1 MRGYTQLTREQRYQ
15 IQALLNT
22 VQHQAQIAA
31 VIGVHPSTISRELR
45 RNRGG
50 RGYRPQQAHG
60 LAQARQVAKR
70 QPRLA
75 PVIWQQVDTLL
86 RQTWSPEQICGRFQ
100 QEQGQTISH
109 EWIYQHIYEDK
120 RTGGDL
126 YRSLRCQKKRRK
138 RYGTYRR
145 RGRIAN
151 HVSIDERPAVVNARQ
166 RIGDWEGDTVIG
178 KGHRGVLVTLVERKS
193 KYTVLQGVPHKT
205 AAAVRKAVDQGLR
218 PYKSRVYTIT
228 YDNGLEFSEH
238 AGMAQD
244 LEAQI
249 YFAHPYASWERGV
262 NENTNGLIRQFFPK
276 GQDLRGVTDEQLTRV
291 METLNH
297 RPRKTLGY
305 RTPYEVFFDTTKSL
319 TVALTN

>member
-1 MRGYTQLTREQRYQ
+1 MRGYTQLIREQRYQ

-22 VQHQAQIAA
+22 AQTQTQIAA
-31 VIGVHPSTISRELR
+31 VIGVHPATISRELQ
-45 RNRGG
+45 RNRGQ

-60 LAQARQVAKR
+60 RAQARQVAKR
-70 QPRLA
+70 QPRLGPA
-75 PVIWQQVDTLL
+75 IWQQVDTLL
-86 RQTWSPEQICGRFQ
+86 RQTWSPEQIHGRFQ

-120 RTGGDL
+120 RAGGDL

-151 HVSIDERPAVVNARQ
+151 QVSIDERPAVVTARE

-178 KGHRGVLVTLVERKS
+178 KSHNGVLVTVVERTS
-193 KYTVLQGVPHKT
+193 KYTVLEGVSHKT
-205 AAAVRKAVDQGLR
+205 AAAVRQAVVRGLE
-218 PYKSRVYTIT
+218 PYKDQVHTIT

-238 AGMAQD
+238 AGMAKD

-276 GQDLRGVTDEQLTRV
+276 DQDLRGVTDEQLTTV

-305 RTPYEVFFDTTKSL
+305 RTPHEVFFDTTTSL

>member
-31 VIGVHPSTISRELR
+31 VLGVHPSTISRELR

-50 RGYRPQQAHG
+50 RGYRPQQAQS

>member
-1 MRGYTQLTREQRYQ
+1 MKGYTQLSQAQRYQ
-15 IQALLNT
+15 IYALLQTKQN
-22 VQHQAQIAA
+22 QSQMAQ
-31 VIGVHPSTISRELR
+31 VVGVHASTISRELR
-45 RNRGG
+45 RNRGD
-50 RGYRPQQAHG
+50 RGYRPRQAQSRAHTR
-60 LAQARQVAKR
+60 QASKHR
-70 QPRLA
+70 PRLSQA
-75 PVIWQQVDTLL
+75 AWEQVEALV
-86 RQTWSPEQICGRFQ
+86 RETWSPEQIRGRLHR
-100 QEQGQTISH
+100 EHGLAISH

-120 RTGGDL
+120 RAGGDL

-138 RYGTYRR
+138 RYGTYSR

-151 HVSIDERPAVVNARQ
+151 QVSIDERPAVVTARE

-178 KGHRGVLVTLVERKS
+178 KGQSGILVTVVERAS
-193 KYTVLQGVPHKT
+193 KYTVLEGVAHKT
-205 AAAVRKAVDQGLR
+205 AAAVRQAVVRGLQ
-218 PYKSRVYTIT
+218 PYQALVHTIT

-249 YFAHPYASWERGV
+249 DFAHPYASWERGV

-276 GQDLRGVTDEQLTRV
+276 DQSLHGVTDEHLTAV

-297 RPRKTLGY
+297 RPRKTLGF
-305 RTPYEVFFDTTKSL
+305 RTPYEVFFDTTTSL

>member
-50 RGYRPQQAHG
+50 RGYRPQQAQS

-75 PVIWQQVDTLL
+75 PVIWQQVDALL

-276 GQDLRGVTDEQLTRV
+276 GQDLRGVTDEQLTTV

>member
-50 RGYRPQQAHG
+50 RGYRPQQAQS

-75 PVIWQQVDTLL
+75 PVIWQQVDALL

-276 GQDLRGVTDEQLTRV
+276 GQDLRGVTDEQLTTV

-305 RTPYEVFFDTTKSL
+305 RTPYEVFFDTTTSL

>member
-1 MRGYTQLTREQRYQ
+1 
-15 IQALLNT
+15 LNT

-109 EWIYQHIYEDK
+109 EWIYQHIYKDK

-276 GQDLRGVTDEQLTRV
+276 GQDLRGVTDEQLTTV